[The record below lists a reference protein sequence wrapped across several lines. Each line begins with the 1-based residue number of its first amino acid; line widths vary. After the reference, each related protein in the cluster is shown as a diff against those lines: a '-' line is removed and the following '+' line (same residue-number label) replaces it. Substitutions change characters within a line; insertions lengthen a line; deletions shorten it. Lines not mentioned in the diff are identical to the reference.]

1 MAVAAAVSEVAEL
14 FTSTLP
20 HVPEASAD
28 PHAAP
33 IQPHAAHT
41 APCSPHAAPYSPHAA
56 PYSPHAAC
64 IYPRSYCARCAP
76 SRTSTRPRSPT
87 WRWRGCCIS
96 WAMVAVRPPQSH
108 RVVPAAAA
116 WVASGCSLGCV
127 WLQPGLPLVTA
138 WVAYGYSLGCL
149 WLQPG
154 PPMVT
159 GWVILGVRDASHLE
173 EHIALRWAPIF
184 SPWPMRSSLLA
195 HRPQVVDSS
204 GGSSGVAVAHRPQ
217 CNNRQPRL
225 CP

>member
-116 WVASGCSLGCV
+116 WVASGCSLGC
-127 WLQPGLPLVTA
+127 
-138 WVAYGYSLGCL
+138 L